1 MPNTNAS
8 PDPRRALL
16 QQYLRRGATVVPM
29 EPPILHSE
37 DQAPAPLSF
46 GQQLIWLHSQCAPE
60 LPLYTETWT
69 VHFHGHLNPAALKS
83 VLQEFIRRHEAWRT
97 VIRESDG
104 VPFLAVLPSSD
115 VNLQISDVRS
125 FPEAERESRA
135 TELARADV
143 VEPFDLA
150 NGPLLRFRLI
160 SLADDLHRLYV
171 ALHHSVFDG
180 FAVYRVFLPELATL
194 YDAYCNNYAP
204 ELPDV
209 SITYSD
215 YARWQFERLHSGEL
229 DKHIAYWRR
238 KLSGELPLL
247 NLPTT
252 HPRPA
257 TQTFAGDMCPVNI
270 CRDLKEKLKEFAGR
284 ESCTLFMVL
293 LAAFYAVLYRYTG
306 QEDLLVGT
314 VTAGRNHRQLSE
326 LVGFCL
332 NTVPLRVDL
341 SGQPNLAEVVRRVRD
356 ATLDA
361 LAHDDVPFDVLV
373 RELRMKPDTA
383 RHPIFQVMLTL
394 EPPLKQTDPRW
405 DLTQVEVSTKFA
417 KFDLYWELDE
427 REDGISGKLTYSSS
441 LFSPEAAKQIVDD
454 FCATLAII
462 ANDAQSSLSSLPMS
476 IGSPL
481 VGEVQPVAVT
491 AKEPSGASN
500 GEEADGENIAL
511 ELRQIWQRLL
521 RNAKFDVYDSFFD
534 VGGYSLLAVQM
545 LSTVEQRLGVRIPL
559 PEFITSPTISML
571 MRSISMR
578 EKNRDFDVQSL
589 RGEVLN
595 AIRD

>member
-1 MPNTNAS
+1 MSNTKAS

-16 QQYLRRGATVVPM
+16 QQYLSRDTTVVPM
-29 EPPILHSE
+29 EVPIPHS
-37 DQAPAPLSF
+37 DDPASAPLSF

-69 VHFHGHLNPAALKS
+69 VHFRGNLDPVALKS
-83 VLQEFIRRHEAWRT
+83 ALQAFIRRHEAWRT

-104 VPFLAVLPSSD
+104 VPFLAVLPPGD

-125 FPEAERESRA
+125 FSEAERENRA

-204 ELPDV
+204 KLPDV

-215 YARWQFERLHSGEL
+215 YARWQHERLHSGDL
-229 DKHIAYWRR
+229 DKHTAYWRR

-252 HPRPA
+252 YARPT
-257 TQTFAGDMCPVNI
+257 TQTFAGDMCPVSI
-270 CRDLKEKLKEFAGR
+270 RRDLKEELKQFAGR
-284 ESCTLFMVL
+284 ENSTLFMVL

-314 VTAGRNHRQLSE
+314 VTAGRNHPQLNE

-332 NTVPLRVDL
+332 NTVPLRGDL
-341 SGQPNLAEVVRRVRD
+341 SRQPNLAEVVRRVRD
-356 ATLDA
+356 TTLDA

-373 RELRMKPDTA
+373 RELRVKPDPL

-405 DLTQVEVSTKFA
+405 DLTQVEVSTKFS

-454 FCATLAII
+454 FCTTLAIMVE
-462 ANDAQSSLSSLPMS
+462 DAQSSLSSLPMS
-476 IGSPL
+476 IGSPQFR
-481 VGEVQPVAVT
+481 EVPVAIT
-491 AKEPSGASN
+491 AKGPSGASN
-500 GEEADGENIAL
+500 GGQADGENIER
-511 ELRQIWQRLL
+511 ELRQTWGKLL
-521 RNAKFDVYDSFFD
+521 GKARFDVHDNFFD
-534 VGGYSLLAVQM
+534 IGGYSLLAVQM
-545 LSTVEQRLGVRIPL
+545 LSTIEQRMGVRIPL
-559 PEFITSPTISML
+559 PEFMASPTISML
-571 MRSISMR
+571 MRSISIR
-578 EKNRDFDVQSL
+578 EKNRDLDVQSS